1 MMFNKLPSNSE
12 KLLLELVQAQSAS
25 QVLQAKYEGITHK
38 ERDVLDGMV
47 RELISF
53 GYITAKWADN
63 IPYIVNLSNAAQ
75 TYSEQLA
82 AFEGKSSV
90 VPQVQQG
97 KKVIFISHRSID
109 KAVADILVDF
119 LAATGIPKTAFFC
132 SSLPG
137 NDINEKITAEVKAAL
152 KNSVL
157 NIAILSRDYYQS
169 AYCLNEAGV
178 LWYREDVP
186 VIPIALPEID
196 SKNMYGFLNSEYKLR
211 RLDYDTDISYIYDA
225 VSEVVS
231 ALPCRASVIFY
242 ESQKLKERYSAHL
255 GSREEPEAAS
265 SPIDVDGITTDD
277 ERIVLYYL
285 ISNSVRKVSKAVV
298 ADWLRKNEIHDVNID
313 NAFDLL
319 SCFEGGAVSDNT
331 LEFGIHAFRNYSTNS
346 SEILPVLKMCVDR
359 HTRLAAEQFV
369 KLWNSGAIS
378 SVLKLFIAYIIE
390 ERVNKL
396 GCQWMAKCQTASI
409 KEWED
414 KNRLDNS
421 LSMNYDSC
429 LAFFEQNDFIYP
441 SSWTSGGNVRE
452 YTICT
457 SLQRLFFNQTASF
470 AEELQRV
477 KQEYHYDLPF

>member
-1 MMFNKLPSNSE
+1 MFGTNP
-12 KLLLELVQAQSAS
+12 
-25 QVLQAKYEGITHK
+25 
-38 ERDVLDGMV
+38 
-47 RELISF
+47 
-53 GYITAKWADN
+53 
-63 IPYIVNLSNAAQ
+63 
-75 TYSEQLA
+75 
-82 AFEGKSSV
+82 
-90 VPQVQQG
+90 
-97 KKVIFISHRSID
+97 
-109 KAVADILVDF
+109 
-119 LAATGIPKTAFFC
+119 
-132 SSLPG
+132 
-137 NDINEKITAEVKAAL
+137 
-152 KNSVL
+152 
-157 NIAILSRDYYQS
+157 
-169 AYCLNEAGV
+169 
-178 LWYREDVP
+178 
-186 VIPIALPEID
+186 
-196 SKNMYGFLNSEYKLR
+196 
-211 RLDYDTDISYIYDA
+211 
-225 VSEVVS
+225 
-231 ALPCRASVIFY
+231 
-242 ESQKLKERYSAHL
+242 
-255 GSREEPEAAS
+255 
-265 SPIDVDGITTDD
+265 
-277 ERIVLYYL
+277 
-285 ISNSVRKVSKAVV
+285 
-298 ADWLRKNEIHDVNID
+298 
-313 NAFDLL
+313 L

-346 SEILPVLKMCVDR
+346 SEILPVLKMYVDR

>member
-1 MMFNKLPSNSE
+1 MFNKLPSNSE
-12 KLLLELVQAQSAS
+12 KLLLELVQAESAS

-53 GYITAKWADN
+53 GYISAKWADN
-63 IPYIVNLSNAAQ
+63 IPYIVNLSNSARTYREQLMAFEEKKIVAAQ
-75 TYSEQLA
+75 
-82 AFEGKSSV
+82 KMV
-90 VPQVQQG
+90 V
-97 KKVIFISHRSID
+97 FISHRSTD
-109 KAVADILVDF
+109 KAIADMLVDF
-119 LAATGIPKTAFFC
+119 LTGTGIPKTSFFC

-137 NDINEKITAEVKAAL
+137 NDINEKISAEVKAAL
-152 KNSVL
+152 KDSIL

-186 VIPIALPEID
+186 VIPIALPDID
-196 SKNMYGFLNSEYKLR
+196 SKNMYGFLNNEYKLR
-211 RLDYDTDISYIYDA
+211 RLDSDTDISYIYDA

-231 ALPCRASVIFY
+231 ALPCKASVITY
-242 ESQKLKERYSAHL
+242 EAQKLKERYFSHL
-255 GSREEPEAAS
+255 DLREEPETTS
-265 SPIDVDGITTDD
+265 SPIDVEGITTDD
-277 ERIVLYYL
+277 ERIILYYL
-285 ISNSVRKVSKAVV
+285 ISNGIRKVSKAVV
-298 ADWLRKNEIHDVNID
+298 SDWLRKNEIHDVNVD

-319 SCFEGGAVSDNT
+319 SCIEGGAISGDT

-346 SEILPVLKMCVDR
+346 LEILPALKMCVER
-359 HTRLAAEQFV
+359 HTRLAAEEFV
-369 KLWNSGAIS
+369 RLWNSGTIS
-378 SVLKLFIAYIIE
+378 SELKLFIAYIIE

-421 LSMNYDSC
+421 LSFNYESC
-429 LAFFEQNDFIYP
+429 LAFFEQNDFVYP

-452 YTICT
+452 CTICT
-457 SLQRLFFNQTASF
+457 SLQDLFFNHSDPFT
-470 AEELQRV
+470 EELQ
-477 KQEYHYDLPF
+477 KIKKEYHFDLPF